1 VRTLTTALQAAA
13 TQPLLIA
20 ADQEGGQLMA
30 LGPGWTPFAGP
41 MAIGA
46 TGDADLAQSVGRAIG
61 LELRAVGVNVN
72 YAPVLDLA
80 NPANVAQGI
89 RSFSDDP
96 ATVARLG
103 SAWLRGVQSAGV
115 AATLKH
121 FPGAGGVE
129 VDTHHALAV
138 VDRPRAELE
147 TTELVPFRAAVEGG
161 ARMVMSGH
169 FASPALTGS
178 RVIPATLA
186 RRVMDGALREEL
198 GFDGV
203 SITDALDMGALP
215 QDAQAVDVIA
225 ALRAG
230 VDLLLATSK
239 HQARR
244 RIEAAL
250 VRAADLELI
259 EPAALRRS
267 TARIEALKRWIAGFS
282 DPSLEVVGS
291 EEHLALARELAERSL
306 TLVRDDGLL
315 PLRLSPGDRVL
326 AVMPRPRDLTPAD
339 TSSYVDPG
347 LAAALRGRHANVEE
361 IVTGHPPTPVEIA
374 AIRDRAARAA
384 VVVVGT
390 IAATPG
396 SPQAALVEALVET
409 GVLLVTVALRTP
421 WDLASYPA
429 ATTHVCTYSILPDS
443 LEALAAALFGQSA
456 GKAFPGRLPVGAP
469 AGASTSVGAAS

>member
-1 VRTLTTALQAAA
+1 
-13 TQPLLIA
+13 
-20 ADQEGGQLMA
+20 
-30 LGPGWTPFAGP
+30 
-41 MAIGA
+41 
-46 TGDADLAQSVGRAIG
+46 
-61 LELRAVGVNVN
+61 
-72 YAPVLDLA
+72 
-80 NPANVAQGI
+80 
-89 RSFSDDP
+89 
-96 ATVARLG
+96 
-103 SAWLRGVQSAGV
+103 
-115 AATLKH
+115 
-121 FPGAGGVE
+121 
-129 VDTHHALAV
+129 
-138 VDRPRAELE
+138 
-147 TTELVPFRAAVEGG
+147 
-161 ARMVMSGH
+161 MVMSGH

-178 RVIPATLA
+178 RVVPATLA
-186 RRVMDGALREEL
+186 RRVMDGVLREEL

-239 HQARR
+239 HPARR

-250 VRAADLELI
+250 IRAADLELI

-267 TARIEALKRWIAGFS
+267 AARIEALKRWIAGFS

-291 EEHLALARELAERSL
+291 AEHLALARELAERSL

-326 AVMPRPRDLTPAD
+326 AVMPRARDLTPAD
-339 TSSYVDPG
+339 TSSYVEPG

-361 IVTGHPPTPVEIA
+361 IVTGHPPTRAEIA
-374 AIRDRAARAA
+374 AIRDRAARAD
-384 VVVVGT
+384 VVVAGT
-390 IAATPG
+390 IAAAPG

-409 GVLLVTVALRTP
+409 GVPLVTVALRTP

-443 LEALAAALFGQSA
+443 LEALAAALFGQAA
-456 GKAFPGRLPVGAP
+456 GDPFPGRLPVGAR
-469 AGASTSVGAAS
+469 AGAGAVGVVS